1 MESEKKITESSE
13 QKSENRHPARG
24 VSSPHVTDLLLTKK
38 TTKEKSTPS
47 MVVDGIKPRRKSTQV
62 PGSTLITRPTIL
74 GSEPEMI
81 TSVADTSVLSPPK
94 NEFDMKDKLIFKQ

>member
-13 QKSENRHPARG
+13 QKSENRH
-24 VSSPHVTDLLLTKK
+24 PHVTDLLLTKK

-47 MVVDGIKPRRKSTQV
+47 MVIEGIKPRRKSTQV